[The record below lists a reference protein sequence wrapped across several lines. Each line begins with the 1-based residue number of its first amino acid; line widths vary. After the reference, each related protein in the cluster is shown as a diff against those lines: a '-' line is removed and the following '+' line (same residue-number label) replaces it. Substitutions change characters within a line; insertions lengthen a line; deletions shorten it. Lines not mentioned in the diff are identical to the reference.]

1 MEYSIQSLKSLTGT
15 VSDIWIYNVLAILV
29 KVYDLQSQTFI
40 SFDKSILVG
49 FLCKWINCVQY
60 FQLKLLAFYG
70 RFILYLVINIVDSM
84 SVKSVWIIVSYR
96 LLLIVTIFVFPAI
109 KIILVKPVKLIIRY
123 YLLSDYCLRH
133 WCFSFA
139 LGAKRKEYV
148 RLWLVLRNIN

>member
-1 MEYSIQSLKSLTGT
+1 MISNHKRLFHSIR
-15 VSDIWIYNVLAILV
+15 V
-29 KVYDLQSQTFI
+29 F
-40 SFDKSILVG
+40 LVG

-84 SVKSVWIIVSYR
+84 SVKSVWIIVLYR

-109 KIILVKPVKLIIRY
+109 KIIVVNPLSLLPDY
-123 YLLSDYCLRH
+123 YLRH

-148 RLWLVLRNIN
+148 QLWHGIAEFKLKTSILYFIFTLMSFS